1 MKKYYYLAAF
11 LCLLSG
17 GCSSYIIDD
26 ESEDNSDDAVV
37 ETSELSVS
45 VRASST
51 GTSDYEVSLFIFDE
65 DKTLVYEKD
74 GSEGDYTF
82 STELSKGTYYVVA
95 MSGLNDTD
103 YTLPSDFTYDD
114 YIVLSDNNCA
124 SEALMAASSEVE
136 LESSTEISLKL
147 VHKMTSVSATLKG
160 IPEEATAVT
169 LKIYPVSSAIT
180 FAGEY
185 RNDSKYCTLEC
196 VKDDSEW
203 TADTTYLLPCE
214 SEETK
219 LTITI
224 TTDDGQATY
233 SSIIDEAMEAGQ
245 PYHLVGNY
253 SESDITLEGEF
264 EIEEW
269 QTTLEIEFTFGDEE
283 DEEDEEETVEDV
295 SEVPSEGDIW
305 NGCLVFDVEEVS
317 TGIVQFYIISPEE
330 ITDYSYNCE
339 YYLSVYEYN
348 DWDEW
353 DVFTKDEAVLFR
365 DFVNDYGFDELNE
378 VLEAAGSTTL
388 ADSSGKRYLCE
399 DCEYSFSLH
408 TTTISAVGTKTKYI
422 LRPVKLITASVE

>member
-185 RNDSKYCTLEC
+185 KNDSKYCTLEC
-196 VKDDSEW
+196 VEDDSEW

-269 QTTLEIEFTFGDEE
+269 LTTLEIEFTFGDEE

-353 DVFTKDEAVLFR
+353 DVFTKDEAVSFR